1 MIRKV
6 LTVGVVGLAMVLT
19 VAAQAFADCRSRI
32 ALDVTAAG
40 VAIDAGGTA
49 EAREVGAQD
58 RFRVGM
64 DARVADGTTFE
75 VRVNGNLVGTITI
88 ALGAGELGLNNNND
102 NVLPA
107 GFAPFCSVG
116 LVEVQD
122 GTGTVVLQGTL

>member
-1 MIRKV
+1 MMRKS
-6 LTVGVVGLAMVLT
+6 LTVAMIGLAMVLT

-40 VAIDAGGTA
+40 VAIDASGTA
-49 EAREVGAQD
+49 EAREAGAQD
-58 RFRVGM
+58 RFTVGM
-64 DARVADGTTFE
+64 DARVADGTTFA
-75 VRVNGNLVGTITI
+75 VLVNGNLVGTITI
-88 ALGAGELGLNNNND
+88 ALGAGELALDNKNG